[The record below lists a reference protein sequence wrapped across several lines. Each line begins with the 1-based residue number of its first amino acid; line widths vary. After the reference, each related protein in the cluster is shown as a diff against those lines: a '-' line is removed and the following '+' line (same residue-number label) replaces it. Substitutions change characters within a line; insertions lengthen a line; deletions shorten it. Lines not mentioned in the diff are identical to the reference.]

1 MHKIELI
8 INNGDKKK
16 AQIQWIKKKA
26 WKEESET
33 KNVQRIEIWQ
43 SVRFK
48 LKYSNEKISM
58 F

>member
-26 WKEESET
+26 GKEESET
-33 KNVQRIEIWQ
+33 KKCATNRNLA
-43 SVRFK
+43 K
-48 LKYSNEKISM
+48 C
-58 F
+58 